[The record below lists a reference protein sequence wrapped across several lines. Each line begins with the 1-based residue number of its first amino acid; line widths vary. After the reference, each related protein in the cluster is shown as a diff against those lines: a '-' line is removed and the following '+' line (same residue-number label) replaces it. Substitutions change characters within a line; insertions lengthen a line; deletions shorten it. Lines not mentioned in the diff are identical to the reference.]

1 MKHLCGNGSV
11 SVLPCSV
18 YVFVEVFP
26 CSNSRPYSLTSS
38 LCINRILKYT
48 LYIKNTRDSNDN
60 NSSTSSSS
68 TRANDNDNSNIN
80 SVYRSES
87 HLKWS
92 QCIWFMENL
101 GHTQPR
107 RDNNDH
113 RAYTVWLNKNVASLH
128 FYLLSTSSK
137 LLLLLNESKT
147 GAGMRDK
154 SSTKFMLWI
163 EAKPL
168 NIIYRKLDA
177 VQFYLVSR
185 YNIAWC
191 ICGMFSHLSLN
202 SG

>member
-1 MKHLCGNGSV
+1 MLYSLIFTFSHQQHTTNKCFVQYETFMWKWFCLCS
-11 SVLPCSV
+11 SLLLV
-18 YVFVEVFP
+18 YVFVKVFL

-48 LYIKNTRDSNDN
+48 LYIKNTRDSNDD
-60 NSSTSSSS
+60 NSSTSS
-68 TRANDNDNSNIN
+68 TTANDNDNSAIN

-87 HLKWS
+87 HSKWY

-137 LLLLLNESKT
+137 LLLLSNESKI
-147 GAGMRDK
+147 GAGWDEK
-154 SSTKFMLWI
+154 
-163 EAKPL
+163 
-168 NIIYRKLDA
+168 
-177 VQFYLVSR
+177 
-185 YNIAWC
+185 
-191 ICGMFSHLSLN
+191 
-202 SG
+202 